1 VLQVE
6 KYLEVFER
14 FNEQRNRITR
24 LWNIGQQTADLLKMI
39 VLIKVPKIVLELGTS
54 NGYSTFHIA
63 MSLTSEAIVYTI
75 DVEPARQDL
84 AKENLKKF
92 NNIRF
97 ISMRIEDYI
106 PMIDYNI
113 DLLFID
119 ANKTNYLTY
128 LKALEDKL
136 SKNAVIIADNINS
149 HTGSIK
155 QFLLYIKRC
164 RKKYQFVKL
173 DIETGVVIAIYCG

>member
-1 VLQVE
+1 ME
-6 KYLEVFER
+6 KYLEEIER
-14 FNEQRNRITR
+14 FKRQRESISR
-24 LWNIGQQTADLLKMI
+24 LWNIGQQTADLLKML
-39 VLIKVPKIVLELGTS
+39 VLIKEPKITLELGTS

-63 MSLTSEAIVYTI
+63 MALAQNAILYTI
-75 DVEPARQDL
+75 DVEPARQNL
-84 AKENLKKF
+84 AKENLKCL
-92 NNIRF
+92 NNIKF

-106 PMIDYNI
+106 PKIDYKI

-128 LKALEDKL
+128 LKALENKL
-136 SKNAVIIADNINS
+136 SNNAVVIADNINS

-155 QFLLYIKRC
+155 QFLTYLKRC

-173 DIETGVVIAIYCG
+173 DIETGVVVAVYCG